1 MKIKALCAF
10 AGKISMSKGEVI
22 EYDDPAVLEDLIS
35 AHYVEQVLQTNVP
48 KKACKKK
55 AVVANEN
62 K

>member
-1 MKIKALCAF
+1 MKIKALCTF

-22 EYDDPAVLEDLIS
+22 EYDDPSVLEDLIS
-35 AHYVEQVLQTNVP
+35 AHYVKQVLQTNAP

-55 AVVANEN
+55 AVVSNED